1 MQGEYD
7 GDVGNEMGLQGG
19 SGRPFL
25 CRFMVW
31 SRAMLPII
39 HEPWVRPALT
49 VILCLAAIVLLWY
62 GAGALFDH
70 DPSAETGSLLEEP

>member
-1 MQGEYD
+1 MTVAKYTQD
-7 GDVGNEMGLQGG
+7 GRL
-19 SGRPFL
+19 RPPFL
-25 CRFMVW
+25 CRLMVW
-31 SRAMLPII
+31 SRAMLPTT
-39 HEPWVRPALT
+39 HDPWLRPALT

>member
-1 MQGEYD
+1 
-7 GDVGNEMGLQGG
+7 
-19 SGRPFL
+19 
-25 CRFMVW
+25 
-31 SRAMLPII
+31 MLPII
-39 HEPWVRPALT
+39 HEPSVRPALT